1 MDPRDV
7 GGADSQSR
15 AGRGRPRPRHPA
27 AGAVAEASAGNVAGE
42 PRTWPSAPQPRN
54 LWPFGII
61 AAFAVFI
68 AATITL
74 IVLST
79 LQRDDLVTADYYARE
94 LRYEEQLE
102 SAERTRHVRDQIHV
116 THDAATQQIAVTL
129 PPQHASQRPTGV
141 IQLYRPSAADQD
153 REIPLDTDL
162 TGHQNLDARN
172 LGPGLWRV
180 RVRWTV
186 DGDDYAVDER
196 IVIPKR
202 L

>member
-1 MDPRDV
+1 V
-7 GGADSQSR
+7 
-15 AGRGRPRPRHPA
+15 A
-27 AGAVAEASAGNVAGE
+27 AGKLAGE
-42 PRTWPSAPQPRN
+42 PLTWPSAPQPRN
-54 LWPFGII
+54 LWPVGIV

-68 AATITL
+68 AATATL

-79 LQRDDLVTADYYARE
+79 SQRDDLVATDYYARE
-94 LRYEEQLE
+94 LRYQDQIE
-102 SAERTRHVRDQIHV
+102 SAERTRHVRDQVHV
-116 THDAATQQIAVTL
+116 THDAARQQIDLTL
-129 PPQHASQRPTGV
+129 PPQHARQRPAGL

-153 REIPLDTDL
+153 LEIPLDLDL
-162 TGHQNLDARN
+162 AGHQRLDAHT